1 MYLRYK
7 KFRSS
12 GIFAHPAGSSDLLS
26 SWASKAFRIANL
38 WRIHGDAG
46 WKICFG
52 QIKKEEN
59 KLQLGSSCQ
68 RPNENFEGFADSVIQ
83 MELMENACPQAA
95 YSFKLELAKDQFIQ
109 GEGFQIQS
117 SGC

>member
-1 MYLRYK
+1 MLTFEEFTATLVER
-7 KFRSS
+7 FVS
-12 GIFAHPAGSSDLLS
+12 GKS
-26 SWASKAFRIANL
+26 
-38 WRIHGDAG
+38 
-46 WKICFG
+46 
-52 QIKKEEN
+52 KEEN
-59 KLQLGSSCQ
+59 KLQLGASCQ

-95 YSFKLELAKDQFIQ
+95 YSFKLELAKDQFSQ

>member
-1 MYLRYK
+1 MLTFEEFTVTLVER
-7 KFRSS
+7 FVS
-12 GIFAHPAGSSDLLS
+12 GKS
-26 SWASKAFRIANL
+26 
-38 WRIHGDAG
+38 
-46 WKICFG
+46 
-52 QIKKEEN
+52 KEEH
-59 KLQLGSSCQ
+59 KLQLGASCQ